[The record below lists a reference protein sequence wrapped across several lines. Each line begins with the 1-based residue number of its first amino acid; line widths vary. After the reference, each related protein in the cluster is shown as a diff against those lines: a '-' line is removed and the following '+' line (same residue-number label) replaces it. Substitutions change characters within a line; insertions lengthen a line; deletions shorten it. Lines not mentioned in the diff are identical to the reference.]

1 MGQLDITL
9 FCSLITFRAIGI
21 SVPGISLASKSV
33 TLKGFNGLKDGVKI
47 NTFDLPSDDPAG
59 GIHLTLDAD
68 TINASLL
75 SDSPFS
81 AMNSSLPS

>member
-1 MGQLDITL
+1 M
-9 FCSLITFRAIGI
+9 IGI

-59 GIHLTLDAD
+59 GIHLTLDVD

-75 SDSPFS
+75 FASPFS
-81 AMNSSLPS
+81 TVK